1 MNTLRRYVPTAA
13 RLFLGLAFTT
23 FGLNFFLHF
32 IPMPAPP
39 PKALAAIGGLL
50 ATGWLMPLAHVTE
63 LVGGLLLL
71 SGLFVPLALALLAP
85 VLVNILAFHLLVSP
99 AGLGLPLALLV
110 AEIVLA
116 RAHRAA
122 FAPMLQA
129 RTPLPL
135 VGGRRPAARE
145 LHAAA

>member
-1 MNTLRRYVPTAA
+1 MNTLRRHVPTAA
-13 RLFLGLAFTT
+13 RLFLGLAFTA

-32 IPMPAPP
+32 IPMPPP
-39 PKALAAIGGLL
+39 PPQALPVIGGLV
-50 ATGWLMPLAHVTE
+50 AAGWLLPLAHVTE
-63 LVGGLLLL
+63 LVAGLLLL

-85 VLVNILAFHLLVSP
+85 VLLNILAFHLLASP
-99 AGLGLPLALLV
+99 SGLALPLALLA

-122 FAPMLQA
+122 FAPMLHA
-129 RTPLPL
+129 RTPLPAT
-135 VGGRRPAARE
+135 GHGRSASRE

>member
-1 MNTLRRYVPTAA
+1 
-13 RLFLGLAFTT
+13 
-23 FGLNFFLHF
+23 
-32 IPMPAPP
+32 
-39 PKALAAIGGLL
+39 
-50 ATGWLMPLAHVTE
+50 
-63 LVGGLLLL
+63 LLL